1 MKEKLSS
8 NIKSYLTAN
17 FLLSFSA
24 GVFSMYVGIFLKE
37 SGYTEDFVGN
47 MLSVHTL
54 STALFSLVGAFL
66 IGQIGSKKSFM
77 LGSLAVF
84 LGFALMG
91 NTVNPYLLIFA
102 GILSGLGF
110 SMKSTGEAMFLS
122 ENSSASQR
130 VLVFSINFTVM
141 NAGFTSANFFGG
153 LLANYLSIK
162 IPYIEAILA
171 VIALGGAFAI
181 VSFIPILTIKQN
193 QITKRRNLG
202 QYLVGYKNIL
212 ANRSALDFLIF
223 NAVIGM

>member
-37 SGYTEDFVGN
+37 SGYAEDFVGN

-102 GILSGLGF
+102 GIL
-110 SMKSTGEAMFLS
+110 
-122 ENSSASQR
+122 
-130 VLVFSINFTVM
+130 
-141 NAGFTSANFFGG
+141 
-153 LLANYLSIK
+153 
-162 IPYIEAILA
+162 
-171 VIALGGAFAI
+171 
-181 VSFIPILTIKQN
+181 
-193 QITKRRNLG
+193 
-202 QYLVGYKNIL
+202 
-212 ANRSALDFLIF
+212 
-223 NAVIGM
+223 